1 LNSWDPRENVR
12 LGHPRYVEAW
22 LKLSGAD
29 FTKARS
35 TLQHVGTG
43 EPSKIHSLD
52 FILVVVDIEG
62 EIPIDSRE

>member
-1 LNSWDPRENVR
+1 MWRP
-12 LGHPRYVEAW
+12 G
-22 LKLSGAD
+22 SGCPLPID
-29 FTKARS
+29 QTARS